1 VSSNT
6 GSRPD
11 TKRIDRA
18 DLLLRREQL
27 ASAGQSLVFTN
38 GCFDLL
44 HPGHI
49 YTLNQS
55 AKLGHIL
62 VVGLN
67 SDASVRRLK
76 GTGRPVDNLDTRVA
90 NLTGIDAVDFI
101 VVFEEDTPLSLIEQL
116 KPDILVKGGDYIVD
130 RIVGR
135 EIVETSGG
143 KVVTVP
149 FLEGHSTT
157 ARLSSRGRV

>member
-1 VSSNT
+1 MSSDA
-6 GSRPD
+6 GSRSHE
-11 TKRIDRA
+11 KRIGRA
-18 DLLLRREQL
+18 DLLLERERL
-27 ASAGQSLVFTN
+27 ASAGQTLVFTN

-49 YTLNQS
+49 HTLDES
-55 AKLGHIL
+55 AKLGQIL

-67 SDASVRRLK
+67 SDSSVRRIK

-90 NLTGIDAVDFI
+90 KLAAIDAVDFV
-101 VVFEEDTPLSLIEQL
+101 VVFEEGTPLSLIEML
-116 KPDILVKGGDYIVD
+116 KPDILVKGGDYTMD

-135 EIVETSGG
+135 EIVESAGG
-143 KVVTVP
+143 RVVTVP

-157 ARLSSRGRV
+157 AQLSSRARG

>member
-1 VSSNT
+1 VSSDA
-6 GSRPD
+6 GSRSHE
-11 TKRIDRA
+11 KRIDRA
-18 DLLLRREQL
+18 DLLLERERL
-27 ASAGQSLVFTN
+27 ASADRTLVFTN

-49 YTLNQS
+49 HTLDES
-55 AKLGHIL
+55 AKLGQIL

-67 SDASVRRLK
+67 SDSSVRRIK

-90 NLTGIDAVDFI
+90 KLAAIDAVDFV
-101 VVFEEDTPLSLIEQL
+101 VVFEEDTPLSLIEML
-116 KPDILVKGGDYIVD
+116 KPDILVKGGDYTMD

-135 EIVETSGG
+135 EIVESAGG
-143 KVVTVP
+143 RVVTVP

-157 ARLSSRGRV
+157 AQLSSRARG